1 MKKNIKKIAMLF
13 ILVLGVITFVACDN
27 DTAAPAPAPTANPT
41 PAADPT
47 PTADETVAFT
57 GAIAVISREEGSGA
71 RGAFE
76 ELIGVNTQD
85 DGSDAMTDAAIIL
98 QGNGGVLGGVQ
109 ETSAGITYIAYA
121 SFADAGATLRGLLV
135 NGVEPTT
142 ANMLSGAFPLVR
154 EFNFVYRPEVR
165 ADNEIVDAFITFAA
179 SSEGVSVLAQLG
191 AVVDVASATAF
202 DASIFGQLAGTLTFG
217 GSTSTERT
225 ALALIEE
232 FQTFFPNVSISYD
245 PTGSGAGINGA
256 IQGDLDLG
264 FASREIRASEV
275 EQGINF
281 VTYCLDGLVLVVNP
295 ANPITNITTD
305 QIQAI
310 WLGEITTWEE
320 VE

>member
-1 MKKNIKKIAMLF
+1 MKKLSLLMV
-13 ILVLGVITFVACDN
+13 LVFSAFVLAACGGN
-27 DTAAPAPAPTANPT
+27 DE
-41 PAADPT
+41 T
-47 PTADETVAFT
+47 PTTVSATAPETTSDASLGT
-57 GAIAVISREEGSGA
+57 IAVISREEGSGA

-76 ELIGVNTQD
+76 ELIGVNLAD
-85 DGSDAMTDAAIIL
+85 DGSDEMTSAAIIL

-109 ETSAGITYIAYA
+109 ETPAGITYIAYA
-121 SFADAGATLRGLLV
+121 SFAAAGDSLRGVLV

-165 ADNEIVDAFITFAA
+165 AGNEIVDAFITFA
-179 SSEGVSVLAQLG
+179 SSAEGIGVLAELG
-191 AVVDVASATAF
+191 AVVDTAGNAPFDTSA
-202 DASIFGQLAGTLTFG
+202 FGQLAGTLTFG

-295 ANPITNITTD
+295 ANPITALTTE
-305 QIQAI
+305 QVQAI
-310 WLGEITTWEE
+310 WHGQITSWDELN
-320 VE
+320 

>member
-1 MKKNIKKIAMLF
+1 MKNIKRLLMLF
-13 ILVLGVITFVACDN
+13 VLGFGMFTLVACGNDDATTTDSGN
-27 DTAAPAPAPTANPT
+27 ETVDTAT
-41 PAADPT
+41 
-47 PTADETVAFT
+47 DENL
-57 GAIAVISREEGSGA
+57 GEIAVISREEGSGA

-76 ELIGVNTQD
+76 ELIGVNLEE
-85 DGSDAMTDAAIIL
+85 DGSDEMTGNAIVL

-109 ETSAGITYIAYA
+109 ETAAGITYIAYA
-121 SFADAGATLRGLLV
+121 SFSDAGASLRGLLV

-142 ANMLSGAFPLVR
+142 ANMLSGEFPLVR

-165 ADNEIVDAFITFAA
+165 ATNEIVDAFITFAS
-179 SSEGVSVLAQLG
+179 SSEGVAVLAELG
-191 AVVDVASATAF
+191 AVVDTEGNPSF
-202 DASIFGQLAGTLTFG
+202 DASAFSDLSGTLTFG

-264 FASREIRASEV
+264 FASREIRDSEV

-295 ANPITNITTD
+295 ANPITSITTD
-305 QIQAI
+305 QVQAI
-310 WLGEITTWEE
+310 WQGQITNWEE
-320 VE
+320 LN